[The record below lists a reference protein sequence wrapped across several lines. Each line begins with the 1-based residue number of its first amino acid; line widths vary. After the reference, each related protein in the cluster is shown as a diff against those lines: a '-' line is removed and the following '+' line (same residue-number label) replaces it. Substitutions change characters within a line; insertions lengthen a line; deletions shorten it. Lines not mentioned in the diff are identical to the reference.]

1 MPRIVRV
8 KALDFSG
15 GAGRGFCVVLNGKGA
30 ERSRLSASGS
40 EREKDL
46 DEVCWGFGTE
56 GLAILASP
64 VLSPL
69 GGVCEGVEHALP
81 EFIRWR
87 VDARGG
93 QRVLHV
99 RREEGLDVRES
110 GFDFSYLN
118 VEESHGEGATFLE
131 LAA

>member
-81 EFIRWR
+81 DFVGWS
-87 VDARGG
+87 VDARGR

-99 RREEGLDVRES
+99 RAKKCIDLRKS
-110 GFDFSYLN
+110 GFDFSYLD
-118 VEESHGEGATFLE
+118 VEVLHVGVAT
-131 LAA
+131 